1 LPLLFPRF
9 NYKGLNKKVGLFDS
23 DIYGPSLPT
32 LVNRKKETVRPNE
45 ENDSYIDPILFED
58 LKLMSFGF
66 VSPDKRAVI
75 RGPMVS
81 NIVSKVFY
89 VNLKEHCMGR
99 FGLSHS

>member
-1 LPLLFPRF
+1 LPPLSPRWT
-9 NYKGLNKKVGLFDS
+9 YKALGKKVGLFDA

-32 LVNRKKETVRPNE
+32 LVNKKREKVYPNE
-45 ENDSYIDPILFED
+45 ANPEYIDPVMFED

-81 NIVSKVFY
+81 NLVSRMFY
-89 VNLKEHCMGR
+89 VT
-99 FGLSHS
+99 

>member
-1 LPLLFPRF
+1 M
-9 NYKGLNKKVGLFDS
+9 GKKVGLFDA

-32 LVNRKKETVRPNE
+32 LVNKKREKVYPNE
-45 ENDSYIDPILFED
+45 ENPEYIDPIMFED

-81 NIVSKVFY
+81 NLVSRMFY
-89 VNLKEHCMGR
+89 VR
-99 FGLSHS
+99 